1 MEKVVNSITSS
12 SSIAILTHEK
22 PDGDAIGS
30 ATSLYIS
37 LKRLGKDVDLIIP
50 EYPRVFNYLESLKE
64 SVTDSLKDY
73 DLVITVDCA
82 QVSRIGQI
90 SDIFSHGKTKLVID
104 HHASNNNYGDI
115 NLIKMTSSCCQIIFD
130 VILALNVEIDKNIGN
145 ALITGVLTDTG
156 GFKNSDVDKKTFEIA
171 GYLYDRKTEISKV
184 YTTLM
189 QTKSKA
195 RFELYKM
202 AINRLELYYNDKIAF
217 TYISKED
224 IDNVGAVFGDHEGLV
239 DIGKEVEGVEVSI
252 FLREEEDCYKISLR
266 SNDYVD
272 VCKIAMTFGGGGHT
286 KAAGCNINLP
296 FSKAKEAIIEE
307 VGKYI

>member
-1 MEKVVNSITSS
+1 MEKVVNSIINS

-30 ATSLYIS
+30 ATSLYTS

-50 EYPRVFNYLESLKE
+50 EYPPVFNYLESLKE

-73 DLVITVDCA
+73 DLAITVDCA

-145 ALITGVLTDTG
+145 ALITGILTDTG

-224 IDNVGAVFGDHEGLV
+224 VDNVGAVFGDHEGLV

-252 FLREEEDCYKISLR
+252 FLREEDDFYKISLR

-272 VCKIAMTFGGGGHT
+272 VCKIAMTFGGGGHK

-296 FSKAKEAIIEE
+296 FSKAKEAIISE

>member
-1 MEKVVNSITSS
+1 MEKVVNSIINS

-50 EYPRVFNYLESLKE
+50 EYPPVFNYLESLKE

-73 DLVITVDCA
+73 DLAITVDCA

-90 SDIFSHGKTKLVID
+90 SNIFSHGKTKLVID

-145 ALITGVLTDTG
+145 ALITGILTDTG

-224 IDNVGAVFGDHEGLV
+224 VDNVGAVFGDHEGLV

-252 FLREEEDCYKISLR
+252 FLREEDDFYKISLR

-272 VCKIAMTFGGGGHT
+272 VCKIAMTFGGGGHK

-296 FSKAKEAIIEE
+296 FSKAKEAIISE